1 MAATQPMA
9 NLNVPSANN
18 SMHGPAQQRV
28 QTQAAAT
35 TVDATS
41 ASQTVELNTV
51 DNKVAPPP
59 AASAAPQ
66 QTFKSSAVGAMAY
79 SDVSA
84 DVTAKR
90 SPLSRMAS
98 QLWRIS
104 SDGHLERLMQNQW
117 HRALNG
123 VQKSF
128 RVVAY
133 VQDHVWAGGS
143 GPELFHSADGGDNWD
158 TIKVKT
164 ADSEFNGTMQTIRA
178 SDAQH
183 LAIIADDGST
193 WTTADGG
200 QTWAKQQ

>member
-1 MAATQPMA
+1 M
-9 NLNVPSANN
+9 NVQSANN
-18 SMHGPAQQRV
+18 AANGPSQQRLQN
-28 QTQAAAT
+28 QTANSSVDVMATSEAVEVSAASDKIAPAPAAT
-35 TVDATS
+35 P
-41 ASQTVELNTV
+41 QT
-51 DNKVAPPP
+51 A
-59 AASAAPQ
+59 
-66 QTFKSSAVGAMAY
+66 FKNPGVGALAY
-79 SDVSA
+79 SDTSA
-84 DVTAKR
+84 DMTAKR
-90 SPLSRMAS
+90 GTLSRMAS
-98 QLWRIS
+98 QVWRIS
-104 SDGHLERLMQNQW
+104 SDGHVERMIENQW

-183 LAIIADDGST
+183 LAIVADDGST

-200 QTWAKQQ
+200 QTWAKQ